1 MCEGAI
7 HLEGGPLTRNIEG
20 VITSLSPRPF
30 YSSTDFFSMTSRTY
44 FTLLTFPMT
53 FI

>member
-20 VITSLSPRPF
+20 VMLSPSLAFYHKKAPF
-30 YSSTDFFSMTSRTY
+30 HDPLTLWERY
-44 FTLLTFPMT
+44 FDDDWVK
-53 FI
+53 